1 MAMTVQINEES
12 SITTDH
18 DRTDAPHK
26 EKMYV
31 QPVQMQSHNQSHRQ
45 SSIFLA

>member
-1 MAMTVQINEES
+1 MAMTHQINEES

-26 EKMYV
+26 ELEDVYTTSSNAIT
-31 QPVQMQSHNQSHRQ
+31 QPIS
-45 SSIFLA
+45 